1 MGTNILCLC
10 CLTRCVHLTDNA
22 SRTAQ
27 IATARSPI
35 VSHVNGARGERAAL
49 RQSTPKPHDSIWKVS
64 QVRECVRRACLTQ
77 RKSLGASCAWDR
89 PRRAGATR
97 RRLKPATQPRS
108 AQNPPHLGARNRST
122 FGTRLHRM
130 PLEGACLP
138 LHSVARSAP
147 AERKTTHCVC
157 VSLFL

>member
-1 MGTNILCLC
+1 MGTCPF
-10 CLTRCVHLTDNA
+10 CLTRCVHLTGNA
-22 SRTAQ
+22 SHTAQ

-49 RQSTPKPHDSIWKVS
+49 RQSTPKPHDSNWKVS
-64 QVRECVRRACLTQ
+64 QVRACARRACLTQ
-77 RKSLGASCAWDR
+77 QKSLGASGARNR
-89 PRRAGATR
+89 PRRARATR
-97 RRLKPATQPRS
+97 GRLKPATQPRS

-122 FGTRLHRM
+122 FGKRLHRV

-147 AERKTTHCVC
+147 AERKTTHFVC